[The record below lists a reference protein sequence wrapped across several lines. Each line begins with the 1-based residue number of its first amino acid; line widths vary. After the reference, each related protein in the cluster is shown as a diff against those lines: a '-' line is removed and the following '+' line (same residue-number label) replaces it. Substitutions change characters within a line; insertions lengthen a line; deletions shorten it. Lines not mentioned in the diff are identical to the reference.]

1 MEERIR
7 KWQEEIERITIRQKE
22 MNQSYNEKIRELKRK
37 IEEAREQIK
46 MEQDQQIARMVR
58 GAYGQITPEA
68 LEELKVLL
76 EMAGQGDGGL

>member
-46 MEQDQQIARMVR
+46 MEQDQQIAQMVR
-58 GAYGQITPEA
+58 GTYGQITPEA

-76 EMAGQGDGGL
+76 EMAGQETGGQ

>member
-58 GAYGQITPEA
+58 GAYGQNTPEA

-76 EMAGQGDGGL
+76 EMAGQETGGQ

>member
-58 GAYGQITPEA
+58 GAYGQITLEA

-76 EMAGQGDGGL
+76 EMAGQETGGQ